1 VFSDSKQR
9 EGAHGTK
16 EHGTRQL
23 GSRADRRCGSRGS
36 DPGASDSS
44 WFLSAI
50 GLGLL
55 CIYLVALN
63 FETSGRLEAVCE
75 VAMSQEALSLCLQY
89 GSR

>member
-1 VFSDSKQR
+1 MAQKNMAQKDK
-9 EGAHGTK
+9 A
-16 EHGTRQL
+16 
-23 GSRADRRCGSRGS
+23 RGLIGDAAVEIP
-36 DPGASDSS
+36 DPEASDSR

-75 VAMSQEALSLCLQY
+75 VAMSQDALSLCLQY
-89 GSR
+89 GAR

>member
-1 VFSDSKQR
+1 
-9 EGAHGTK
+9 
-16 EHGTRQL
+16 
-23 GSRADRRCGSRGS
+23 
-36 DPGASDSS
+36 
-44 WFLSAI
+44 
-50 GLGLL
+50 LGLL